1 MSVSEC
7 AHSKLFSASSQMG
20 SLLSRLQHA
29 VIVLDYR
36 VASTDVKVIRVDVMT
51 GEADSNLWCN
61 PSLNVTGSIA

>member
-36 VASTDVKVIRVDVMT
+36 VASTDVKVRVCKEGKSGRDD
-51 GEADSNLWCN
+51 G
-61 PSLNVTGSIA
+61 GSGFQFMV